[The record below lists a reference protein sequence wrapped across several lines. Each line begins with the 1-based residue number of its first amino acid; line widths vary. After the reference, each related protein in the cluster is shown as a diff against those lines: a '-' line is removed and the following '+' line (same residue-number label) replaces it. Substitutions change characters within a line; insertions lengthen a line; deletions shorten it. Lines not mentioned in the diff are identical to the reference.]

1 MHSLSM
7 SDIEVWF
14 ETTSDKFLCSLR
26 LEFNTF
32 WDSRQMYFKNYLKK
46 CSASA
51 MERSHCAENCF
62 DMQLGIA
69 MEIFGTF
76 VFNSNVLQLEQER
89 LLLVSKFQFYD
100 VPKYIP

>member
-1 MHSLSM
+1 
-7 SDIEVWF
+7 
-14 ETTSDKFLCSLR
+14 
-26 LEFNTF
+26 
-32 WDSRQMYFKNYLKK
+32 
-46 CSASA
+46 